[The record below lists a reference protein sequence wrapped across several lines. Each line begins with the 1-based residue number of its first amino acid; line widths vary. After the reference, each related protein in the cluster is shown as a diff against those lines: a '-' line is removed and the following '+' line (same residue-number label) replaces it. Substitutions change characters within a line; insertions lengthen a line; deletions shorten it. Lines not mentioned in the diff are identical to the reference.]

1 MVVLVVVSG
10 ARTRCFGWSG
20 RALVATILVQV
31 LARDSTQG
39 EVQIPKPVSVGRAI
53 GELVFLV

>member
-1 MVVLVVVSG
+1 MVGRPGGVRR
-10 ARTRCFGWSG
+10 RTWCFGWSG
-20 RALVATILVQV
+20 RAVVATTLMQV

-39 EVQIPKPVSVGRAI
+39 EVQIPKLVSVGRAI